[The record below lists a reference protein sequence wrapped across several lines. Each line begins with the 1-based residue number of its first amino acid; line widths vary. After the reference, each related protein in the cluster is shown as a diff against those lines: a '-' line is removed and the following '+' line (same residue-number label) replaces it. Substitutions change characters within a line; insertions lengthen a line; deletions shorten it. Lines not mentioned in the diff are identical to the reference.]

1 MRHARLAPGWRAA
14 PLPSGRRSRWVALNG
29 FSSCHP
35 PPQDLS
41 WRNQLLQVIPN
52 GKAGV
57 APVLVK
63 HIDGGTVAPRVAVRH
78 GQFNLIT
85 SRAYPQMLFDLEG
98 DPLELSNIAGSV
110 EATDTESHLLDLA
123 NHAWD
128 LDSLA
133 ETVKRDQISRRIV
146 HEGLGQRRREIWDF
160 VPRAL
165 IQYTNY
171 VLRGDSLPVAE
182 RQGYLPYAWNR
193 ESAPNAVSVPT
204 ITLNAIFL
212 VYLFEKRF

>member
-78 GQFNLIT
+78 GQFNLIS
-85 SRAYPQMLFDLEG
+85 SRAYPPMLFDLEG

-110 EATDTESHLLDLA
+110 EATDAESHLLDLA

-133 ETVKRDQISRRIV
+133 ETVKRDLISRRIV
-146 HEGLGQRRREIWDF
+146 HEGLGQRRREFGTWS
-160 VPRAL
+160 RARSSSTRTMCCAATRCRW
-165 IQYTNY
+165 QSAKNTCPT
-171 VLRGDSLPVAE
+171 RGT
-182 RQGYLPYAWNR
+182 GNR
-193 ESAPNAVSVPT
+193 PPT
-204 ITLNAIFL
+204 PSR
-212 VYLFEKRF
+212 YRR